1 MTRNGKAMPTGSRKA
16 RYIVSVSN
24 VPAPEEILSADE
36 PLLTI
41 PEVADR
47 LGVLVTRVHALLRE
61 QQLLEVR
68 VDGVRKVPARLLND
82 DGTINRFV
90 PGVIALLSDGG
101 FQDWEILQYLF
112 TPDESLPGR
121 PVDALH
127 GHLAREVMRRAQAMA
142 L

>member
-68 VDGVRKVPARLLND
+68 VDGVRKVPARLLNG

>member
-1 MTRNGKAMPTGSRKA
+1 M
-16 RYIVSVSN
+16 SN
-24 VPAPEEILSADE
+24 VPAVEEILSADE
-36 PLLTI
+36 PLLTL
-41 PEVADR
+41 PEVADH

-61 QQLLEVR
+61 RQLLEVR
-68 VDGVRKVPARLLND
+68 VDEVRKVPARLLND
-82 DGTINRFV
+82 DGGINKFV
-90 PGVIALLSDGG
+90 PGVIALLGDGG
-101 FQDWEILQYLF
+101 YADWEILQFLF